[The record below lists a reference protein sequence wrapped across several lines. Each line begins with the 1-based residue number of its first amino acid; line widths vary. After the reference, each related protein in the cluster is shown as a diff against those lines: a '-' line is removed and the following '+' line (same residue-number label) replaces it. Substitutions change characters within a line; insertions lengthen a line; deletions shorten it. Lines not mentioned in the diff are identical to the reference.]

1 VAVAVA
7 SVAGGVRGIGAVL
20 AFCLGGF
27 AAASNVRQL
36 VLAARGAHRHGAG
49 AWRGLVGRANG
60 GMVVHIGVVVIAVAL
75 ASATSFAF
83 RGEVTL
89 RPGGSTQVHGQ
100 RITYLKLA
108 DVRTAASSATQ
119 ALVLVNG
126 QGPYRPAV
134 SQFGTNSDPVG
145 TPAIDSRLWHD
156 VYLTID
162 RLPASPDGPVSLG
175 VIVQPLVS
183 WLWVGG
189 GILILGCLLAAVPG
203 RRRRP
208 TDPVSAPV
216 PGLADGGHNGRGGN
230 GGDGGDGGNG
240 QGQGEDRRPP
250 VVVDGSDES
259 ADERVPAG
267 SP

>member
-1 VAVAVA
+1 
-7 SVAGGVRGIGAVL
+7 
-20 AFCLGGF
+20 
-27 AAASNVRQL
+27 
-36 VLAARGAHRHGAG
+36 
-49 AWRGLVGRANG
+49 
-60 GMVVHIGVVVIAVAL
+60 VAL
-75 ASATSFAF
+75 ASATTFAF

-89 RPGGSTQVHGQ
+89 RPGTATVIDGQ
-100 RITYLKLA
+100 TIRFERLA
-108 DVRTAASSATQ
+108 DVRTPASFARQ

-134 SQFGTNSDPVG
+134 SQFGTNTDPVG
-145 TPAIDSRLWHD
+145 TPAIDSRIWHD
-156 VYLTID
+156 VYLTIN
-162 RLPASPDGPVSLG
+162 RLPASTEGPVSLG

-216 PGLADGGHNGRGGN
+216 PALAGLD
-230 GGDGGDGGNG
+230 GDGHRHGDGNRSGRRAGVGNDV
-240 QGQGEDRRPP
+240 E
-250 VVVDGSDES
+250 ES
-259 ADERVPAG
+259 AGERVPAG